1 MHEIPFTK
9 MNGTGNDFI
18 LINNMSGA
26 YDAVKQPAFVR
37 AVCRRMLSVGADG
50 LICIEPSR
58 TCDFAW
64 RFFNADGSEA
74 EMCGNG
80 ARCAARFAVDQG
92 IAGPELAFETRAG
105 VIRAHVADST
115 VRVLLSPPGRF
126 ETGIRLT
133 VDGVDLDVHCLNTGV
148 PHAVLFVD
156 NLESTPVAT
165 LGSAVRYHER
175 FAPQGT
181 NVNFV
186 SHSADNMLD
195 IRTYERGVE
204 GETLACGTGSVAAA
218 LIAAALEKISLP
230 AVLRT
235 RSGELLR
242 VCADSPCQPFGD
254 VFLEGTTRKVFY
266 GMMYAEA
273 WEQEPIRHTD

>member
-1 MHEIPFTK
+1 MHEIPFAK

-26 YDAVKQPAFVR
+26 FDAVKEPAFVR

-80 ARCAARFAVDQG
+80 ARCAARFAVEQG
-92 IAGPELAFETRAG
+92 IAGPDLAFETLAG
-105 VIRAHVADST
+105 SIRAHVADSS
-115 VRVLLSPPGRF
+115 VRVLLSPPGGL
-126 ETGIRLT
+126 ETGIRIA
-133 VDGVDLDVHCLNTGV
+133 VDGIEHVLHCLNTGV

-156 NLESTPVAT
+156 DLEHAPVAA
-165 LGSAVRYHER
+165 LGRAVRYHER

-186 SHSADNMLD
+186 SQARDNMLH

-204 GETLACGTGSVAAA
+204 GETLACGTGSVASA
-218 LIAAALEKISLP
+218 LVAAALGRVSLP
-230 AVLRT
+230 VVLQT
-235 RSGELLR
+235 RGGEHLR
-242 VCADSPCQPFGD
+242 VSADSVCAPFGD
-254 VFLEGTTRKVFY
+254 VYLEGMTRKVFQ
-266 GMMYAEA
+266 GIMCAEA
-273 WEQEPIRHTD
+273 WE